1 MRSRRAFVRR
11 WHGGARP
18 TLESQEL
25 VPSGV
30 MTKDKALRKTTRAP
44 TLAAALEENKD
55 VKVRVEGAAS
65 DLASVSAMV
74 KTKIAGGDAELA
86 ARVAVKVG
94 KEVEDKV
101 QECADDLHS
110 VNATLAQGV
119 TVLEHTENVLAA
131 TREALIDAQSALAA
145 AEAGERRAL
154 VAARHDSATGL
165 PNREHFNSR
174 LTHDIAV
181 AARHGFELAV
191 MFFDLDKFK
200 NINDTHGHAA
210 GDEVLKQIAARL
222 LEHCRMEDT
231 VCRTGGDEFL
241 YVLIDPKGRANIE
254 RIASALL
261 DALAVPVAFEGLQ
274 ILVRPSIGIALY
286 PEHGRSASELI
297 SNADAAMYA
306 AKKSDGGRGWAF
318 HVGAPTPRVA

>member
-1 MRSRRAFVRR
+1 
-11 WHGGARP
+11 
-18 TLESQEL
+18 
-25 VPSGV
+25 
-30 MTKDKALRKTTRAP
+30 MTKDMPATLNTPTIAP

-65 DLASVSAMV
+65 DLASASAVLEATM
-74 KTKIAGGDAELA
+74 ASGDAELA
-86 ARVAVKVG
+86 ARDALKVS

-119 TVLEHTENVLAA
+119 AALEHTEHALAA
-131 TREALIDAQSALAA
+131 TRDALLDARSALAA
-145 AEAGERRAL
+145 AQAGEREAL
-154 VAARHDSATGL
+154 LAARHDSATGL

-181 AARHGFELAV
+181 AARHDFELAV

-222 LEHCRMEDT
+222 LEHCRAEDT

-241 YVLIDPKGRANIE
+241 YVLINPKGRANIE

-261 DALAVPVAFEGLQ
+261 ESLALPVAFEGVQ
-274 ILVRPSIGIALY
+274 IVARPSIGISLY
-286 PEHGRSASELI
+286 PEHGKSASDLI
-297 SNADAAMYA
+297 ISADAAMYA
-306 AKKSDGGRGWAF
+306 AKKRSGGPGWAF
-318 HVGAPTPRVA
+318 YDGAPTPRAA

>member
-1 MRSRRAFVRR
+1 
-11 WHGGARP
+11 
-18 TLESQEL
+18 
-25 VPSGV
+25 
-30 MTKDKALRKTTRAP
+30 MTKDNPPTHNTPTSAP
-44 TLAAALEENKD
+44 TLAAALEENRD

-65 DLASVSAMV
+65 DLASASAVLEATM
-74 KTKIAGGDAELA
+74 AGGDAELA
-86 ARVAVKVG
+86 ARDALKVS

-119 TVLEHTENVLAA
+119 AALEHTEHALAV
-131 TREALIDAQSALAA
+131 TRDALIDARSALASA
-145 AEAGERRAL
+145 QAGERKAL
-154 VAARHDSATGL
+154 LAARHDSATGL

-181 AARHGFELAV
+181 AARHDFELAV

-222 LEHCRMEDT
+222 LEHCRAEDT

-241 YVLIDPKGRANIE
+241 YVLINPKGRANIE

-261 DALAVPVAFEGLQ
+261 ESLALPVVFEGMQ
-274 ILVRPSIGIALY
+274 IVSRPSIGISLY
-286 PEHGRSASELI
+286 PEHGKSASELI
-297 SNADAAMYA
+297 SSADAAMYA
-306 AKKSDGGRGWAF
+306 AKKSSGGPGWAF
-318 HVGAPTPRVA
+318 YDGAPIPRAA

>member
-1 MRSRRAFVRR
+1 
-11 WHGGARP
+11 
-18 TLESQEL
+18 
-25 VPSGV
+25 
-30 MTKDKALRKTTRAP
+30 MTRDKASKKKTSAP

-65 DLASVSAMV
+65 DLASASAV
-74 KTKIAGGDAELA
+74 LKTKIAGGDAELA
-86 ARVAVKVG
+86 ARVAMKVG

-101 QECADDLHS
+101 QGCADDLHL

-119 TVLEHTENVLAA
+119 TVLEHTEDALAA
-131 TREALIDAQSALAA
+131 AREALIDTQSALAA

-181 AARHGFELAV
+181 AARQGFELAV

-200 NINDTHGHAA
+200 HINDTHGHTA

-261 DALAVPVAFEGLQ
+261 QTLAVPVAFEGMQ
-274 ILVRPSIGIALY
+274 ILVRPSIGISLY
-286 PEHGRSASELI
+286 PQHGRSASELI

-306 AKKSDGGRGWAF
+306 AKKGGGSRGWAF
-318 HVGAPTPRVA
+318 YEGAPIPRAA

>member
-1 MRSRRAFVRR
+1 MKKNKPATNNT
-11 WHGGARP
+11 P
-18 TLESQEL
+18 TS
-25 VPSGV
+25 
-30 MTKDKALRKTTRAP
+30 AP
-44 TLAAALEENKD
+44 TLANALEENKD

-65 DLASVSAMV
+65 DLASASAV
-74 KTKIAGGDAELA
+74 LEAKIAGGDAELA
-86 ARVAVKVG
+86 ARVALKVS

-101 QECADDLHS
+101 QACADDLHA

-119 TVLEHTENVLAA
+119 AALEHTEDTLVA
-131 TREALIDAQSALAA
+131 TRQALVDAQSALAA
-145 AEAGERRAL
+145 AEMGERKAL

-181 AARHGFELAV
+181 AARHNFELAV

-210 GDEVLKQIAARL
+210 GDEVLKQIANRL
-222 LEHCRMEDT
+222 LEYCRAEDT

-241 YVLIDPKGRANIE
+241 YVLINPKGRANIE

-261 DALAVPVAFEGLQ
+261 KTLAVPVVFEGLQ
-274 ILVRPSIGIALY
+274 IVARPSIGISLY
-286 PEHGRSASELI
+286 PQHGKSASELI

-306 AKKSDGGRGWAF
+306 AKKSGGSPGWAF
-318 HVGAPTPRVA
+318 YDGAPIALASPHAA